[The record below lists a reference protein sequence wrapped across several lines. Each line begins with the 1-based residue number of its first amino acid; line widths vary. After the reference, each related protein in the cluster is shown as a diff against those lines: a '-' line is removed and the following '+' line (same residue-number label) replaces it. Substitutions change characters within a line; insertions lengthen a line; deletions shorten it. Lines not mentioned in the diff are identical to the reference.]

1 MIGSIQD
8 WLIVGVV
15 IALLFGGAT
24 QLPKLFRNAGR
35 SIGEFNKGKLEVE
48 KELKEMENEIK
59 SVTPDTIKK

>member
-15 IALLFGGAT
+15 IAVLFGGAT

-35 SIGEFNKGKLEVE
+35 SIGEFQKGKMEIE
-48 KELKEMENEIK
+48 KELKSMENDIK
-59 SVTPDTIKK
+59 SVASDIKK

>member
-8 WLIVGVV
+8 WMIVGVI

-48 KELKEMENEIK
+48 KELKEMENDIK
-59 SVTPDTIKK
+59 GVTSDINKK